1 LDTINLTHLYKKPK
15 VIKRCVG
22 CDVVVDYKAT
32 RCAPCHSKAREKIM
46 WPDTA
51 ELVKMVENT
60 NYSAVG
66 RALGVSNI
74 AVRKRIKNH

>member
-1 LDTINLTHLYKKPK
+1 
-15 VIKRCVG
+15 V
-22 CDVVVDYKAT
+22 
-32 RCAPCHSKAREKIM
+32 
-46 WPDTA
+46 WPETA

-66 RALGVSNI
+66 RALGVSDV